1 MSVITQLYDLSLLNH
16 VFMNRVYPSRVNLL
30 SQPNTMFISWLLY
43 KLQKLFLL
51 EYSNN
56 VYEENN
62 IPFNHSVEDYR
73 DTDGNI
79 REIIERVFTTQLV
92 FIRRIE
98 NRHVKTV
105 KYNPL
110 SKELLIQFEDTAYE
124 HYHRHRRLCR

>member
-56 VYEENN
+56 VYVENN
-62 IPFNHSVEDYR
+62 IPFNHSVEDFR
-73 DTDGNI
+73 DSEGNI

>member
-62 IPFNHSVEDYR
+62 IPFNHSVEDFR
-73 DTDGNI
+73 DSEGNI

>member
-16 VFMNRVYPSRVNLL
+16 VFMNRVYPSRVNIL

-56 VYEENN
+56 VYVENN
-62 IPFNHSVEDYR
+62 IPFNHRVEDFR
-73 DTDGNI
+73 DSEGNI

>member
-16 VFMNRVYPSRVNLL
+16 VFMNRVYPSRVNILGH
-30 SQPNTMFISWLLY
+30 PNSMFISWLLY
-43 KLQKLFLL
+43 KLQKMFLL

-56 VYEENN
+56 VYVENN
-62 IPFNHSVEDYR
+62 IPFDHRVEDFR
-73 DTDGNI
+73 DSEGNI

>member
-16 VFMNRVYPSRVNLL
+16 VFMDRVYPSRVNIL
-30 SQPNTMFISWLLY
+30 SHPNSMFISWLLY
-43 KLQKLFLL
+43 KLQKMFLL

-56 VYEENN
+56 VYVENN

>member
-1 MSVITQLYDLSLLNH
+1 M
-16 VFMNRVYPSRVNLL
+16 
-30 SQPNTMFISWLLY
+30 
-43 KLQKLFLL
+43 
-51 EYSNN
+51 
-56 VYEENN
+56 
-62 IPFNHSVEDYR
+62 EDFR
-73 DTDGNI
+73 DSEGNI

>member
-16 VFMNRVYPSRVNLL
+16 VFMNRVYPSRVNIL
-30 SQPNTMFISWLLY
+30 SHPNTMFVSWLLY
-43 KLQKLFLL
+43 KLQKRFLL

>member
-56 VYEENN
+56 VYVENN
-62 IPFNHSVEDYR
+62 IPFNHRVEDFR
-73 DTDGNI
+73 DSEGNI

-92 FIRRIE
+92 FIRCIE

>member
-30 SQPNTMFISWLLY
+30 SHPNSMFISWLLY
-43 KLQKLFLL
+43 KLQKMFLL

-56 VYEENN
+56 VYVENN
-62 IPFNHSVEDYR
+62 IPFDHRVEDFR
-73 DTDGNI
+73 DSEGNI

>member
-1 MSVITQLYDLSLLNH
+1 MSVITQIYDLSLLNH
-16 VFMNRVYPSRVNLL
+16 VFMNRVYPSRVNILKH
-30 SQPNTMFISWLLY
+30 PNTMFVSWLLY
-43 KLQKLFLL
+43 KLQKMFLL

-56 VYEENN
+56 VYVENN

-110 SKELLIQFEDTAYE
+110 SKELLIQFEDTTYE

>member
-56 VYEENN
+56 VYVENN
-62 IPFNHSVEDYR
+62 IPFNHRVEDFR
-73 DTDGNI
+73 DSEGNI

>member
-56 VYEENN
+56 VYVENN
-62 IPFNHSVEDYR
+62 IPFNHRVEDFR
-73 DTDGNI
+73 DSDGNI

>member
-56 VYEENN
+56 VYVENN
-62 IPFNHSVEDYR
+62 IPFNHRVEDYR
-73 DTDGNI
+73 DSEGNI

>member
-16 VFMNRVYPSRVNLL
+16 VFMDRVYPSRVNIL

-56 VYEENN
+56 VYVENN
-62 IPFNHSVEDYR
+62 IPFNHRVEDFR
-73 DTDGNI
+73 DSEGNI